1 MAGHFNRLAKSSISA
16 LPLDTPLPRRVEVH
30 ERPLAVVVS
39 SDLRNHPVGRFWLP
53 IARQLQ
59 SRFRVI
65 YVAGHPRDSDS
76 IRTEL
81 KNFLTNGGPLMHL
94 RFQVL
99 HRESASSASLLL
111 DLGGHT

>member
-1 MAGHFNRLAKSSISA
+1 ML
-16 LPLDTPLPRRVEVH
+16 VH

-81 KNFLTNGGPLMHL
+81 KKLSHEWWPFD
-94 RFQVL
+94 
-99 HRESASSASLLL
+99 ASEVSSIASRIRQRAPSLLL
-111 DLGGHT
+111 DLGHTADNHPLY